1 MFTCLTFS
9 GFFLSFIQHLEH
21 HFNHFCPVSW
31 DGVSQD
37 TVSCSR
43 APFTCV
49 ARQQWKR
56 GWQNKAHAWN
66 TSLKDPP
73 CQLPFTVT
81 LATTTQPPLLWLT
94 GGQVNA
100 KAWKAWRSIYLF
112 WKNGQP
118 SRSLHEKMIKYIPA
132 KETGEAE
139 WASSRAEK
147 NHFTGRFWMA
157 DRGAVLT
164 CVTSNIKTQAA
175 GTSCWQSSLYMFDLV
190 LLLLNIKGYWLF
202 ADFFWDSWTNSHL
215 LKKMTIFICCWS
227 QGQMMVML
235 RKEASGHNIRDSR
248 LFGLVLFYTVT
259 IRLIHSYA
267 EFDFSL
273 EQQPLNKCYQIIL
286 HSRSGA
292 AFKHTVEIWDMCCAL
307 VCLTTRQNLNRVPF
321 HESVQF

>member
-215 LKKMTIFICCWS
+215 LKKNDHFHLLLISRTNDGHVKEGSQWAQHQRFQTLWACVILYCYHTSHSFLCWIWFFFRATTPK
-227 QGQMMVML
+227 QML
-235 RKEASGHNIRDSR
+235 PNHFTFTFRCSI
-248 LFGLVLFYTVT
+248 
-259 IRLIHSYA
+259 
-267 EFDFSL
+267 
-273 EQQPLNKCYQIIL
+273 
-286 HSRSGA
+286 
-292 AFKHTVEIWDMCCAL
+292 
-307 VCLTTRQNLNRVPF
+307 
-321 HESVQF
+321 